1 MKVFNPNHFL
11 CHISMPTLREFTE
24 AQKLSSWLKMDW
36 EEKRKPLHVTLV
48 DTIQSLDDR
57 LQKEKLPSKE
67 RNALQDALMLW
78 QEELRRGHM
87 MSNELAIQEFR
98 TLCTDEESKK
108 ILSSRSEREIALWM
122 LLFRPTPFLNT
133 ELHLAFRAK
142 SNGRY
147 WEKFQIQQGLTPT
160 RDRTRLNEFC
170 NAVASLYQSLGAQKN
185 THIEISD
192 RPVDG
197 SIQLTVYVEGPVTAY
212 NRFSGKSFK
221 RIPAR
226 IMLETALVYHPGSG
240 IAETIVRGG
249 IDNHK
254 KILALFGIYIVRA
267 LISPIRITKSRFPLN
282 VLRDGNLK
290 PREDWSV
297 HGIQQ
302 VRIRRVKCRPIKA
315 TGIFYEV
322 EASPAQ
328 GNKDALALARK
339 DIRAHRS
346 FDQEY
351 DLVSAT
357 LLVYLQK
364 NSDQNAGHFSFDI
377 KASGSSTINNL
388 SLQNQRL
395 AKIVLQ
401 ALGIIEPEQE
411 GNEPIPV

>member
-1 MKVFNPNHFL
+1 MKVFNPNYFL
-11 CHISMPTLREFTE
+11 RHISMPTLREFTE
-24 AQKLSSWLKMDW
+24 AQKLNSWLNMDW
-36 EEKRKPLHVTLV
+36 EQKRKPLHDTLIDAV
-48 DTIQSLDDR
+48 QALEDR
-57 LQKEKLPSKE
+57 LQNKEFPGKE
-67 RNALQDALMLW
+67 RIAIQNALLFW
-78 QEELRRGHM
+78 QEDLRRGHM
-87 MSNELAIQEFR
+87 MSNELAIQELR
-98 TLCTDEESKK
+98 TLCTDEEAKK
-108 ILSSRSEREIALWM
+108 VFSSRSEREISLWM
-122 LLFRPTPFLNT
+122 LVFRSRLFLNA

-147 WEKFQIQQGLTPT
+147 WEKFQIQQGLNPT
-160 RDRTRLNEFC
+160 GDRSKLKKFS
-170 NAVASLYQSLGAQKN
+170 NAVLSVYKSQGAGKE
-185 THIEISD
+185 TRIEISE
-192 RPVDG
+192 RPVDDVT
-197 SIQLTVYVEGPVTAY
+197 QLTIYVEGPVTAFP
-212 NRFSGKSFK
+212 RFSGKRFK
-221 RIPAR
+221 RIPSR
-226 IMLETALVYHPGSG
+226 ITLETALLYHPGSG
-240 IAETIVRGG
+240 IAETVVHGG
-249 IDNHK
+249 IKNHEK
-254 KILALFGIYIVRA
+254 VLALFGSYIVEE
-267 LISPIRITKSRFPLN
+267 LINPIRITKSRFPLN

-322 EASPAQ
+322 EAPPVQ
-328 GNKDALALARK
+328 GHKDALTLAREN
-339 DIRAHRS
+339 IRAHRS

-351 DLVSAT
+351 DLVGAT

-411 GNEPIPV
+411 ENEPIPV